1 MRRKSSELEIKNY
14 NTLKIVLILLFCL
27 NVSAFFANPLADSAA
42 IYYSK
47 QQYKQSIISYEKI
60 LAEGNTSSNLYYNLG
75 NAYYKDNQLG
85 KAIYYYE
92 LAKKLNP
99 NDDDIKNNLQLA
111 NSKIIDKIE
120 SKENFFAGA
129 IKSGIYTLFS
139 TNGWARVNII
149 SLVLGLAFIFLF
161 IISKNIFLKRTGF
174 WLGTICTISFFA
186 SFSVGYAALHNLN
199 KKTQAIVTSQV
210 VQVLNAPTSHGKSKF
225 SLHEGTKL
233 TVLSTNDEWTSI
245 QLANG
250 NEGWIRTQEL
260 GLF

>member
-1 MRRKSSELEIKNY
+1 MKIKNSELRIKNF
-14 NTLKIVLILLFCL
+14 NTIQFVLLILLYF
-27 NVSAFFANPLADSAA
+27 NVSVLFANPLADSAV
-42 IYYSK
+42 ISYSK
-47 QQYKQSIISYEKI
+47 QQYKQAIIFYEKI
-60 LAEGNTSSNLYYNLG
+60 LAEGTNSSNLYYNLG
-75 NAYYKDNQLG
+75 NAYFKDNQLG

-92 LAKKLNP
+92 QAKKLSP

-120 SKENFFAGA
+120 SKENFFASA

-139 TNGWARVNII
+139 TNGWARLNIL
-149 SLVLGLAFIFLF
+149 SLFLAFSFFLLF
-161 IISKNIFLKRTGF
+161 IISKKMFFKRSGF
-174 WLGTICTISFFA
+174 WLGIICAVSFFV

-210 VQVLNAPTSHGKSKF
+210 VQVLSAPTSRGKSKF

-233 TVLSTNDEWTSI
+233 TVLSTTDDWTSI

>member
-1 MRRKSSELEIKNY
+1 MKVKVKSQKSEVKSVWLG
-14 NTLKIVLILLFCL
+14 LIFCL
-27 NVSAFFANPLADSAA
+27 ISFTFFADPLADSAA

-47 QQYKQSIISYEKI
+47 QQYKQSASTYEKI
-60 LAEGNTSSNLYYNLG
+60 LQSGNTSYALYYNLG
-75 NAYYKDNQLG
+75 NAYYKSEQLG

-99 NDDDIKNNLQLA
+99 NDDDIKNNLKLA

-120 SKENFFAGA
+120 SKENFFAGV
-129 IKSGIYTLFS
+129 IKSELYTLFS
-139 TNGWARVNII
+139 TNGWASVTIV
-149 SLVLGLAFIFLF
+149 LLALGLGAFL
-161 IISKNIFLKRTGF
+161 L
-174 WLGTICTISFFA
+174 FFA
-186 SFSVGYAALHNLN
+186 SGNLLLKRSGFLLGAICIILFFVSFSIGFAAQRDLN

-210 VQVLNAPTSHGKSKF
+210 VQVLNAPTSGGKAKF

-233 TVLSTNDEWTSI
+233 NVLSTNNDWTSV

-250 NEGWIRTQEL
+250 NEGWIRTQDL

>member
-1 MRRKSSELEIKNY
+1 MKNFELRIKNY
-14 NTLKIVLILLFCL
+14 TITRIVFVLIFCFNSFL
-27 NVSAFFANPLADSAA
+27 FFANPLADSAA
-42 IYYSK
+42 ISYSK
-47 QQYKQSIISYEKI
+47 QQYKQSINFYEKI
-60 LAEGNTSSNLYYNLG
+60 LAGGNTSPGLYYNLG
-75 NAYYKDNQLG
+75 NAYFKGNQLG

-99 NDDDIKNNLQLA
+99 NDDDIKNNLRIA

-129 IKSGIYTLFS
+129 IKSGIYTMFS
-139 TNGWARVNII
+139 TNGWARVNIF
-149 SLVLGLAFIFLF
+149 SLFFALAFFILF
-161 IISKNIFLKRTGF
+161 IISKNMLLKRSGF
-174 WLGTICTISFFA
+174 WLGTICAVSFFV
-186 SFSVGYAALHNLN
+186 SFSVGYAALHNLH

-225 SLHEGTKL
+225 SLHEGTKI
-233 TVLSTNDEWTSI
+233 TVLNTNNEWTSI